1 MQFIFQSFQYERQRR
16 IIRLLLGLSPG
27 GEESLSSVYSEANLI
42 MKRPFLLLTLLEFL
56 ENGKIIQGAENIA
69 KELLTTLKSQDLVM
83 IAYIDRDLV
92 QSVVTT
98 EEWLERLTSANE
110 ETGEVAASEELV
122 NITTQIVNRIKSENA
137 DMLESMTIQAA
148 TPSVASR
155 KDYAP
160 EDLKEEDQGSEL
172 EEMYEVDI
180 KNKEGEAASKPVN
193 LSIEIS
199 EEEDL

>member
-1 MQFIFQSFQYERQRR
+1 M
-16 IIRLLLGLSPG
+16 
-27 GEESLSSVYSEANLI
+27 
-42 MKRPFLLLTLLEFL
+42 
-56 ENGKIIQGAENIA
+56 
-69 KELLTTLKSQDLVM
+69 
-83 IAYIDRDLV
+83 
-92 QSVVTT
+92 
-98 EEWLERLTSANE
+98 
-110 ETGEVAASEELV
+110 AASEELI

-155 KDYAP
+155 KDFAP

-172 EEMYEVDI
+172 EEMYDVDM
-180 KNKEGEAASKPVN
+180 KNREGEGASKPVN

>member
-1 MQFIFQSFQYERQRR
+1 
-16 IIRLLLGLSPG
+16 
-27 GEESLSSVYSEANLI
+27 
-42 MKRPFLLLTLLEFL
+42 
-56 ENGKIIQGAENIA
+56 
-69 KELLTTLKSQDLVM
+69 M

-92 QSVVTT
+92 QSVVTS
-98 EEWLERLTSANE
+98 EDWLERLTAENQ
-110 ETGEVAASEELV
+110 ETGEVAASEELI

-155 KDYAP
+155 KDFAP

-172 EEMYEVDI
+172 EEMYDVDM
-180 KNKEGEAASKPVN
+180 KNREGEGASKPVN

>member
-1 MQFIFQSFQYERQRR
+1 M
-16 IIRLLLGLSPG
+16 
-27 GEESLSSVYSEANLI
+27 SSVYSEANLI

-69 KELLTTLKSQDLVM
+69 KELLTTLKSQDLIM

>member
-1 MQFIFQSFQYERQRR
+1 
-16 IIRLLLGLSPG
+16 
-27 GEESLSSVYSEANLI
+27 
-42 MKRPFLLLTLLEFL
+42 
-56 ENGKIIQGAENIA
+56 
-69 KELLTTLKSQDLVM
+69 M

-92 QSVVTT
+92 QSVVTS
-98 EEWLERLTSANE
+98 EDWLERLTAENQ
-110 ETGEVAASEELV
+110 ETGEVAASEELI

-155 KDYAP
+155 KDFAP

-172 EEMYEVDI
+172 EEMYDVDM
-180 KNKEGEAASKPVN
+180 KNREGEGASKPVN

-199 EEEDL
+199 EEEDLWKILICVKNKLTNVWEK